1 MDSYNG
7 TWGFPRWV
15 SPFRDLRITGYLL
28 LPEAFR
34 SLSRLSSAL
43 SAKASTLCPYQLD
56 HLLSCFR
63 STRRCIALHLLAF
76 RLPDSGLPATGL
88 LQLFFCC
95 SFLQPSDVLNIWF
108 HILNIDFS
116 MRFSRYVRRKTF
128 GTAHQSDDPFPPLSR
143 DWRWRDSNS

>member
-43 SAKASTLCPYQLD
+43 SAKASTLRPYQLD

-76 RLPDSGLPATGL
+76 RLPVPGLPVTGL

-108 HILNIDFS
+108 HILNIVFN
-116 MRFSRYVRRKTF
+116 MRFSRYIVTEVY
-128 GTAHQSDDPFPPLSR
+128 QSLAN
-143 DWRWRDSNS
+143 SNLFESTNHW